1 MKIVYV
7 SPEHHAVGA
16 DLDVLSPKQLDA
28 LLEAGWDILET
39 KRVKVPHPE
48 TGKKV
53 PVTQHSLAQKSEARG
68 VATVNAQDPP
78 TRRGLTLL
86 DRAMEDRPQAGRG
99 LAAIPGQNND
109 GYLGSSIAGHIPGVR
124 AVGSL
129 RLAAAF
135 GVGTDHYHQPGGK
148 AEDVPFPEGSSD
160 FADFL
165 DGFFRAGG
173 EIPEHLESAAGQGK
187 VAAQGPEHAE
197 VTCPFRARSWEYCAW
212 LAGFRRAGGKVE
224 SAG

>member
-7 SPEHHAVGA
+7 SPEHHGVG
-16 DLDVLSPKQLDA
+16 DSLDVLSPKQLDA
-28 LLEAGWDILET
+28 LLEAGWDIMET
-39 KRVKVPHPE
+39 KRVKVPHP
-48 TGKKV
+48 TKGTKV
-53 PVTQHSLAQKSEARG
+53 SVTQHSLAQKSESRG
-68 VATVNAQDPP
+68 LATTRPAEPP
-78 TRRGLTLL
+78 PRRGLTVL

-109 GYLGSSIAGHIPGVR
+109 GFLGSSIAGYIPGVR

-135 GVGTDHYHQPGGK
+135 GVGTDHAKTGGK
-148 AEDVPFPEGSSD
+148 ADDVPFPEGSPD

-187 VAAQGPEHAE
+187 VAGQGPADAE
-197 VTCPFRARSWEYCAW
+197 VTCPFKARSWEYCAW

-224 SAG
+224 GAG